1 MHTNASP
8 RRLRRVYLDHCA
20 AGAPPH
26 AVVAWLATVPPGT
39 RGTAAE
45 LLPGFLASRPSP
57 LAPQT
62 PIPLGQALAR
72 LEVPRTLRS
81 GVSTWALA
89 PCPLAL
95 PWH

>member
-1 MHTNASP
+1 MLPTPPA
-8 RRLRRVYLDHCA
+8 RRLCHVHPDHGA
-20 AGAPPH
+20 AGSPPH
-26 AVVAWLATVPPGT
+26 AVAAWLATVPPGT

-45 LLPGFLASRPSP
+45 LLPGLLASHTSSM
-57 LAPQT
+57 APQT
-62 PIPLGQALAR
+62 PAALGAALAR
-72 LEVPRTLRS
+72 LGVPRTLRS